1 MWGIRRS
8 APVVCLPL
16 FGFPHSNT
24 PDLRTKPTRDLFT
37 EFNAGWTH
45 GSKGG
50 TMSVMPVNSILT
62 REDLDALPDDGR
74 RHELIDGAFVMSP
87 SPGMGHHDVGAA
99 LVRVLWAATR
109 GTNLKVVSAP
119 FDVALGQ
126 HVVVPDLLIAPEGNF
141 TDRDLPVAPLLAV
154 EIRSPSTVWLD
165 EGRKRTLYEEAGV
178 ASCWLLDPAIP
189 SIRILELVDGRYV
202 EIAHAVGDQTIEV
215 TAPVTITLNP
225 AELARG

>member
-1 MWGIRRS
+1 
-8 APVVCLPL
+8 
-16 FGFPHSNT
+16 
-24 PDLRTKPTRDLFT
+24 
-37 EFNAGWTH
+37 
-45 GSKGG
+45 
-50 TMSVMPVNSILT
+50 MSVMPVNNLLT
-62 REDLDALPDDGR
+62 REDLDALPEDGL

-126 HVVVPDLLIAPEGNF
+126 HVVVPDLLIAPEWNF
-141 TDRDLPVAPLLAV
+141 TDRDLPVAPLLVV
-154 EIRSPSTVWLD
+154 EIRSPSTAWLD

-178 ASCWLLDPAIP
+178 ASYWLLDPAIP

-202 EIAHAVGDQTIEV
+202 QVAHAVGDQTIEV
-215 TAPVTITLNP
+215 TTPVTVTLNP
-225 AELARG
+225 GELVRG